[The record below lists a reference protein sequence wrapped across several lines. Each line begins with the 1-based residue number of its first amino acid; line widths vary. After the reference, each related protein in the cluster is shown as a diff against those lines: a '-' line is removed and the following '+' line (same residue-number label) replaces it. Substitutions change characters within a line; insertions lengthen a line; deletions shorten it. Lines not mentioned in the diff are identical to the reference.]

1 MSKSDILA
9 YFATNNSNLTPLN
22 IVFIMM
28 LALIGGLLIY
38 IVYKFTCTDRP
49 YNAAFNS
56 GNILLTLITTVIMLM
71 ISSNIVISLGMVGAL
86 SIVRFRTAVKDSRDT
101 IFLFWSIV
109 MGLCIGSQNYS
120 LAFITVL
127 FIGIV
132 FIVLS
137 MLPNKMGKHTLII
150 RAQGADCAKVEATVI
165 SVDARAKQEAVNY
178 CGDSQEWVYTI
189 SLKNSG
195 ASQFAEQL
203 KAIEGVQQVN
213 VVSSVNE

>member
-22 IVFIMM
+22 ILFIMM

-38 IVYKFTCTDRP
+38 VVYKFTCTDRP

-86 SIVRFRTAVKDSRDT
+86 SIVRFRTAVKDTRDT

-132 FIVLS
+132 FIALS
-137 MLPNKMGKHTLII
+137 MLPNALGKHTLII
-150 RAQGADCAKVEATVI
+150 RAQGADSVEVENTVT
-165 SVDARAKQEAVNY
+165 SVDPKARQEAVNY
-178 CGDSQEWVYTI
+178 CDDSQEWIYTI
-189 SLKNSG
+189 SLKNNG
-195 ASQFAEQL
+195 ASQFVEKL
-203 KAIEGVQQVN
+203 KQIKGVQQVN
-213 VVSSVNE
+213 VVSSINE

>member
-1 MSKSDILA
+1 MSKNDIMA
-9 YFATNNSNLTPLN
+9 YFATNSSNLTPLN
-22 IVFIMM
+22 IVFILL
-28 LALIGGLLIY
+28 LAFAGGLLIY
-38 IVYKFTCTDRP
+38 AVYKFTCTDRP
-49 YNAAFNS
+49 YNPGFNN

-120 LAFITVL
+120 LAFISVL

-132 FIVLS
+132 TIGVS
-137 MLPNKMGKHTLII
+137 MLPKAQGKHTMII
-150 RAQGADCAKVEATVI
+150 RATGADSATVEAAVL
-165 SVDARAKQEAVNY
+165 SVDEKAKQEAVNY
-178 CGDSQEWVYTI
+178 YDDSQEWVYTI
-189 SLKNSG
+189 SLKNNG
-195 ASQFAEQL
+195 ASAAVEKV
-203 KAIEGVQQVN
+203 KAINGVNRVN